1 MIGMDTFVCFVSH
14 TSGEGAFHEVP
25 QVSVVEVMASRT
37 NDATLTALE
46 MVAARGR
53 CPVAVEVDW
62 DNF

>member
-1 MIGMDTFVCFVSH
+1 MIQDTFPMFVSH
-14 TSGEGAFHEVP
+14 TSGEGAFGETPEVTR
-25 QVSVVEVMASRT
+25 VLVVADTT
-37 NDATLTALE
+37 NEATLTALE

>member
-1 MIGMDTFVCFVSH
+1 MMDIFPIFVEH
-14 TSGEGAFHEVP
+14 TSGEGAFGETPEV
-25 QVSVVEVMASRT
+25 SRLEVMADRT

-53 CPVAVEVDW
+53 CPVSVEVDW